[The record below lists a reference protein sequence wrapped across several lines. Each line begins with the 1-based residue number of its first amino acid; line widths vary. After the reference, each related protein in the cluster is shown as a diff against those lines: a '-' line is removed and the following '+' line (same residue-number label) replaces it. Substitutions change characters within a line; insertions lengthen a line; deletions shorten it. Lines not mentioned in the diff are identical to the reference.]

1 MASLSVVIVTAGPET
16 ATSLAKCLSSLSAQ
30 TLSDFEVIVV
40 CSGVNVPQNLDQ
52 AGGQLAGRIGFVATA
67 HRYLGI
73 VWKLKDS
80 V

>member
-1 MASLSVVIVTAGPET
+1 MASLSVVIVTAGPEN
-16 ATSLAKCLSSLSAQ
+16 ASLAKCLSSLSAQ

-40 CSGVNVPQNLDQ
+40 CSGVNVPQNLDR
-52 AGGQLAGRIGFVATA
+52 AGGQLAGRIVFVATA
-67 HRYLGI
+67 SRYLGI